1 MIKISEYSQI
11 NGALNTVDIEA
22 TESLNKG
29 KPLYVTWS
37 TEAPTKDMTTKQRGA
52 LHVWCNQFAGALN
65 DAGFHRKRIQ
75 FLSLDNEFVEE
86 NWTKETFKE
95 DVYKVMLEA
104 LTGKGSTE
112 EQTTVDP
119 STVADH
125 INRHIGQTKGV
136 TVGWPSLR

>member
-1 MIKISEYSQI
+1 MIKITDYSQI
-11 NGALNTVDIEA
+11 DPALRIVDFDA

-29 KPLYVTWS
+29 KPLYLSWS

-52 LHVWCNQFAGALN
+52 LHVWCTKFAGALN
-65 DAGFHRKRIQ
+65 DAGLHRKKVMFSSGEI
-75 FLSLDNEFVEE
+75 VEL
-86 NWTKETFKE
+86 NWTMIMFKE
-95 DVYKVMLEA
+95 EIYKPMLEA

-125 INRHIGQTKGV
+125 INRHIGDTKGV